1 MLAMAA
7 VSAMAAEL
15 VRVGARAG
23 AAEERARKA
32 EAMIEELQAENARLR
47 EAASATRQ
55 QESAVVAE
63 SQEQC
68 LALLG
73 RVLGTGN
80 RVGVAVLREAI
91 AEVDDAAQGGR
102 VVEALRRLT
111 AGTDGAAA
119 A

>member
-1 MLAMAA
+1 MLGGRICRRGRWAALLAMAA

-32 EAMIEELQAENARLR
+32 EAMIEELQAENTRLR

-55 QESAVVAE
+55 QESGVAAE

-73 RVLGTGN
+73 RVLPQLPTFG
-80 RVGVAVLREAI
+80 
-91 AEVDDAAQGGR
+91 
-102 VVEALRRLT
+102 
-111 AGTDGAAA
+111 
-119 A
+119 